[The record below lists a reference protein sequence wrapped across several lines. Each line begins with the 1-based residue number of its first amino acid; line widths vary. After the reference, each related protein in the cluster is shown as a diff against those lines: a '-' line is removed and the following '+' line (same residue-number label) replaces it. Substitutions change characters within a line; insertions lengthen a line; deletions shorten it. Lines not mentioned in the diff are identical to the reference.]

1 MSSLIESKQAWEQ
14 GPLARTLEKSPEH
27 KPEFTTS
34 SGIPLDRIY
43 VPEEAPVD
51 ERQLGFPGEYPFT
64 RGVPAHAGTAVRHVA
79 GHHRAQAAV
88 VAKRPSREL
97 CLRQRTCP
105 VVVIASD

>member
-1 MSSLIESKQAWEQ
+1 MCLKKSMSSLIESKQAWEQ

-64 RGVPAHAGTAVRHVA
+64 RGVQPMPERLFVMSLDITER
-79 GHHRAQAAV
+79 
-88 VAKRPSREL
+88 KR
-97 CLRQRTCP
+97 Q
-105 VVVIASD
+105 

>member
-1 MSSLIESKQAWEQ
+1 MTNPLNAKQNWERDT
-14 GPLARTLEKSPEH
+14 PARTLEKSPEH

-64 RGVPAHAGTAVRHVA
+64 RGVQPMPERLFVMSLDITER
-79 GHHRAQAAV
+79 
-88 VAKRPSREL
+88 KR
-97 CLRQRTCP
+97 Q
-105 VVVIASD
+105 